1 MKPKYWNKGKIYLSN
16 KDKVLKKLIQ
26 TYRNE
31 YLNLNS
37 NYFHSLINSIIG
49 QQISVSAADSMKTK
63 FFKLKRSIT
72 PQTVSKLSTTDLRK
86 CGLSRQKILYIRN
99 ISKFFLQNFIVADN
113 SNENI
118 EKNIPEKGP
127 LNFIVGSLTSFLLFI
142 FFYFLSNKIAIYFSV
157 HKPSNSSEI
166 VQNISSSINTLIIGL
181 SFLLTFSFAFIGIG
195 LFIVFIRSFFLKK
208 N

>member
-1 MKPKYWNKGKIYLSN
+1 
-16 KDKVLKKLIQ
+16 
-26 TYRNE
+26 
-31 YLNLNS
+31 
-37 NYFHSLINSIIG
+37 
-49 QQISVSAADSMKTK
+49 
-63 FFKLKRSIT
+63 
-72 PQTVSKLSTTDLRK
+72 
-86 CGLSRQKILYIRN
+86 
-99 ISKFFLQNFIVADN
+99 VADN

-127 LNFIVGSLTSFLLFI
+127 LNFIVGSFTSFLLFI

-208 N
+208 SWIANIINKTLFLMSLHDLGLLILLLSPGMILSILLLITFAEGGWINQSGRIIYVIN

>member
-72 PQTVSKLSTTDLRK
+72 PQTVSKLRTTDLRK

-99 ISKFFLQNFIVADN
+99 ISKFFLQNKKFI
-113 SNENI
+113 
-118 EKNIPEKGP
+118 KNI
-127 LNFIVGSLTSFLLFI
+127 
-142 FFYFLSNKIAIYFSV
+142 NK
-157 HKPSNSSEI
+157 SSEEEI
-166 VQNISSSINTLIIGL
+166 YNNLIEIKGVGNWTIHMFLMFSYGSSNIFPTGDLG
-181 SFLLTFSFAFIGIG
+181 
-195 LFIVFIRSFFLKK
+195 FLKAISK
-208 N
+208 LYKVQLPISERKLKLLYKKWSPYSSQATWYLWRSLDPIPVNY

>member
-1 MKPKYWNKGKIYLSN
+1 MANN
-16 KDKVLKKLIQ
+16 
-26 TYRNE
+26 
-31 YLNLNS
+31 
-37 NYFHSLINSIIG
+37 
-49 QQISVSAADSMKTK
+49 
-63 FFKLKRSIT
+63 
-72 PQTVSKLSTTDLRK
+72 
-86 CGLSRQKILYIRN
+86 N
-99 ISKFFLQNFIVADN
+99 I
-113 SNENI
+113 NENI

-142 FFYFLSNKIAIYFSV
+142 FFYFLSNKIAIYFSI

-208 N
+208 SWIANIIKKTIYMNVFTWPRTFNTFAFTRHDFVNITTHNFRWRRLNYLKW

>member
-1 MKPKYWNKGKIYLSN
+1 MKA
-16 KDKVLKKLIQ
+16 KVLKVLGHVKTFKVICFF
-26 TYRNE
+26 Y
-31 YLNLNS
+31 
-37 NYFHSLINSIIG
+37 
-49 QQISVSAADSMKTK
+49 TK
-63 FFKLKRSIT
+63 FI
-72 PQTVSKLSTTDLRK
+72 VSE
-86 CGLSRQKILYIRN
+86 N
-99 ISKFFLQNFIVADN
+99 I
-113 SNENI
+113 NENF

-195 LFIVFIRSFFLKK
+195 LFIVFIRSFIVKK
-208 N
+208 S

>member
-1 MKPKYWNKGKIYLSN
+1 M
-16 KDKVLKKLIQ
+16 
-26 TYRNE
+26 
-31 YLNLNS
+31 
-37 NYFHSLINSIIG
+37 
-49 QQISVSAADSMKTK
+49 
-63 FFKLKRSIT
+63 
-72 PQTVSKLSTTDLRK
+72 
-86 CGLSRQKILYIRN
+86 
-99 ISKFFLQNFIVADN
+99 ADN

-118 EKNIPEKGP
+118 EKNIPEKGS

-142 FFYFLSNKIAIYFSV
+142 FFYFLSNKIVIYFSV

-208 N
+208 S